1 VVADDSGVVFVPV
14 DRAADVIAAAE
25 QIQAREA
32 AIAADI
38 RAGVVIDQ
46 AMHDARLAG
55 QTPAGSDTPS
65 AIPTATDEENT
76 Q

>member
-1 VVADDSGVVFVPV
+1 M
-14 DRAADVIAAAE
+14 IAAAE

-38 RAGVVIDQ
+38 RAGVAIDK

-55 QTPAGSDTPS
+55 QTRPGNATTSD
-65 AIPTATDEENT
+65 IPTATDEENA